1 MAATLSLDTIT
12 SSGSTITVPTGKTL
26 AVTDSGALTIGGS
39 AITAGSSNILR
50 KTTDYTILEAD
61 VSGKSELVIA
71 TSAAAANRTITLPA
85 VATTGLANC
94 IVTIVCDAD
103 ATSTFELK
111 VQDTGTTEVWTGFQT
126 GDFVRLIVS
135 NSVWLVV
142 DHKETYYSRRYLT
155 SNQTVAAS
163 ATTKLA
169 ATTAITDIGGL
180 WNNSTTRI
188 EVPSGMSGWLDV
200 SMLMAADDSY
210 YSGGP
215 AFYLDGTSIYSYRHA
230 AGDSEGSRQNSAG
243 VSMRVPVTT
252 AQYFEFYI
260 WNFQSNATKLSVGGG
275 AGPSFSGATQFNATF
290 TRTY

>member
-26 AVTDSGALTIGGS
+26 AVTDSGALTIGGA

-111 VQDTGTTEVWTGFQT
+111 VQDAGTTEVWTGFQT

-142 DHKETYYSRRYLT
+142 DHKETYFAHRYLT
-155 SNQTVAAS
+155 ADQTIGTS
-163 ATTKLA
+163 ATTKLTGWTLVKEVGNA
-169 ATTAITDIGGL
+169 WDNGNNKLTTPTGMNGYWTVSLNNANTSDTNGISPNLYIGG
-180 WNNSTTRI
+180 S
-188 EVPSGMSGWLDV
+188 SV
-200 SMLMAADDSY
+200 SQYAHAY
-210 YSGGP
+210 
-215 AFYLDGTSIYSYRHA
+215 GTSGHLSGQNGVTGRYYATSTQDVELYATNGRSDYSA
-230 AGDSEGSRQNSAG
+230 DIDGGVISA
-243 VSMRVPVTT
+243 THFT
-252 AQYFEFYI
+252 AQFERVY
-260 WNFQSNATKLSVGGG
+260 
-275 AGPSFSGATQFNATF
+275 
-290 TRTY
+290 

>member
-39 AITAGSSNILR
+39 AITSGSSNILR

-103 ATSTFELK
+103 ATSTFALK
-111 VQDTGTTEVWTGFQT
+111 VQDIGTTEVWTGYQK
-126 GDFVRLIVS
+126 GDFIRLIVS

-142 DHKETYYSRRYLT
+142 DHKETILEYRYLT
-155 SNQTVAAS
+155 AS
-163 ATTKLA
+163 QGIA
-169 ATTAITDIGGL
+169 
-180 WNNSTTRI
+180 
-188 EVPSGMSGWLDV
+188 
-200 SMLMAADDSY
+200 
-210 YSGGP
+210 
-215 AFYLDGTSIYSYRHA
+215 GTSFAKWNASTSMNSIGNAWDA
-230 AGDSEGSRQNSAG
+230 ANNRFTVPFDGYVNVYINISGDIANE
-243 VSMRVPVTT
+243 
-252 AQYFEFYI
+252 
-260 WNFQSNATKLSVGGG
+260 
-275 AGPSFSGATQFNATF
+275 PSFSAGLKIGAAGSSLTIFNNTHTASDGRVNGPSPYAGYHKVTATHVVEPWIMNNDDDARTLDVNIIDSKNVMNQFAIVF